1 MTAKRRRRLSYE
13 ARVTWLALAGGAPA
27 VAVAEVAL
35 ARAELDPGLR
45 AMLGLLLLAAWLLG
59 ALAVRERAAR
69 SLQTLANLIAAVR
82 EGDTSIRARGAD
94 PDDTLGLAY
103 WEVNTLAEQSRQ
115 RRYEAFAAASL
126 LRQVM
131 ESIDVALF
139 AFDPEGRLRVVN
151 RDGEQLLAMPAE
163 RALGRDAASL
173 GLADALAGETPR
185 LADLRLPG
193 RAGRWEIR
201 RGTYR
206 HDGRPHELLVVS
218 DLGRALRDEERQ
230 AWQRLVRVLSHEINN
245 SLAPIQSIAGSLQA
259 RLGRAGAAVGGED
272 LRDALGVIESR
283 SRSLARFMHAYAGLA
298 RLPKPSPAPLDVD
311 AWVRHAAA
319 LETRMAVAVRGGP
332 GTSLRADRDQL
343 DQLLI
348 NLVRNAADAALETG
362 GGAWIEWRTRDGWLE
377 LDVVDEGPGLA
388 ETANLFVPFFTT
400 KPEGTGI
407 GLALARQIA
416 EAHGGTLALDNRGGT
431 RGCLARTR
439 LPLAGGTAPA
449 RGAAG
454 THGAAGAPAAPGA

>member
-1 MTAKRRRRLSYE
+1 VTAPRRRRRLSYE
-13 ARVTWLALAGGAPA
+13 SRVTGMALAGGAPA
-27 VAVAEVAL
+27 VVVAL
-35 ARAELDPGLR
+35 VAIARGVVDPGLGT
-45 AMLGLLLLAAWLLG
+45 MLGLVVFVSWLLG
-59 ALAVRERAAR
+59 ALAVRERATR
-69 SLQTLANLIAAVR
+69 SLQTLSNLIAAVR

-103 WEVNTLAEQSRQ
+103 WEVNALAEQARQ

-163 RALGRDAASL
+163 RAIGRDAASL

-185 LADLRLPG
+185 LAELQLPG

-230 AWQRLVRVLSHEINN
+230 AWQRLIRVLSHEINN
-245 SLAPIQSIAGSLQA
+245 SLAPIQSIAGSLQT
-259 RLGRAGAAVGGED
+259 RLARAGAADSETD
-272 LRDALGVIESR
+272 LRDGLGVIESR
-283 SRSLARFMHAYAGLA
+283 SRALARFMHAYAQLA
-298 RLPKPSPAPLDVD
+298 RLPRPVPAPLVVAD
-311 AWVRHAAA
+311 WVRRAAA
-319 LETRMAVAVRGGP
+319 LETRLAIEVRGGP
-332 GTSLRADRDQL
+332 AVALQADGDQL

-348 NLVRNAADAALETG
+348 NLVRNAADAVLETKG
-362 GGAWIEWRTRDGWLE
+362 RAWIAWRHAQGWLE
-377 LDVVDEGPGLA
+377 LSVEDEGPGLA
-388 ETANLFVPFFTT
+388 DTANLFVPFFTT
-400 KPEGTGI
+400 KPEGSGI

-416 EAHGGTLALDNRGGT
+416 EAHGGTLTLENRAGA
-431 RGCLARTR
+431 RGCVALVR
-439 LPLAGGTAPA
+439 LPVAADSA
-449 RGAAG
+449 SFGAAPR
-454 THGAAGAPAAPGA
+454 A

>member
-1 MTAKRRRRLSYE
+1 VKRKRRRPRLSYE
-13 ARVTWLALAGGAPA
+13 ARVTWLALGGGAPA
-27 VAVAEVAL
+27 VMVAMVAL
-35 ARAELDPGLR
+35 ARSAMDPGLR
-45 AMLGLLLLAAWLLG
+45 TMLELVVLAAWLLG
-59 ALAVRERAAR
+59 ALAVRERAVR
-69 SLQTLANLIAAVR
+69 SLQTLSNLVAAVR

-103 WEVNTLAEQSRQ
+103 WEVNALAEQARQ
-115 RRYEAFAAASL
+115 RRYEAFSAASL

-163 RALGRDAASL
+163 RAIGRDAASL
-173 GLADALAGETPR
+173 GLAEALEGETPR
-185 LADLRLPG
+185 LAELQLPG

-230 AWQRLVRVLSHEINN
+230 AWQRLIRVLSHEINN

-259 RLGRAGAAVGGED
+259 RLALAAGAQRETD
-272 LRDALGVIESR
+272 LRDGLGVIESR
-283 SRSLARFMHAYAGLA
+283 SRSLARFMHAYAQLA
-298 RLPKPSPAPLDVD
+298 RLPRPVPVPLEV
-311 AWVRHAAA
+311 ASWVRRAAA
-319 LETRMAVAVRGGP
+319 LETRAAIEVRGGP
-332 GTSLRADRDQL
+332 RTVLRADGDQL

-348 NLVRNAADAALETG
+348 NLVRNAADAALETKG
-362 GGAWIEWRTRDGWLE
+362 RAWIGWTEADGWLDLAVE
-377 LDVVDEGPGLA
+377 DDGPGLGD
-388 ETANLFVPFFTT
+388 TGNLFVPFFTT
-400 KPEGTGI
+400 KPEGSGI

-416 EAHGGTLALDNRGGT
+416 EAHGGTLTLENRAGA
-431 RGCLARTR
+431 RGCVARVR
-439 LPLAGGTAPA
+439 LPVAADSGSF
-449 RGAAG
+449 GAAPRG
-454 THGAAGAPAAPGA
+454 